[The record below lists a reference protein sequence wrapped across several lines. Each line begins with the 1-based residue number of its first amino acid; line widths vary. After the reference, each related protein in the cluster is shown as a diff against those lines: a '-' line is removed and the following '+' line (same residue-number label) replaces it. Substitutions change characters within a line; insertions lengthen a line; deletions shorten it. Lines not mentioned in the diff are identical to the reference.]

1 MKRVGLC
8 LAICLSFAAAAE
20 EHGGRTAPPEDTF
33 RETQNLIDEMQR
45 RIDQINDVSS
55 ARDEEIE
62 FLNKQINEAIQHIVT
77 QRKDN
82 TSLQQNNLVVREELT
97 SLYTTQD
104 ELNAKLT
111 EVTRD
116 RETVVADLRSQ
127 IAELIDLLTA
137 EKDTTARLR
146 DGVGTLSVELQ
157 STKGEKERTQKDLSD
172 ARSAMSAAEQ
182 EMARRRDEIEGLVG
196 KLSAA
201 EKTSQL
207 RRDEIEGLVVKLSAA
222 EKTSQLRRD
231 EIEGLVVKLSAAEKT
246 SQLRRDEIEGL
257 ERKLAAAEVVMER
270 RRVGI
275 GDLERQLSA
284 TEKTVR
290 RRRARIDDL
299 EEKLA
304 AAATTMQLGRVEIES
319 LRNRIAALDAALRAS
334 RMRTVTQ
341 GAQMADLERQLNIA
355 LMEKVRGLSRYR
367 SEFFGRL
374 REVLGERPDIRVVG
388 DRFIFQSEVLFES
401 GSVELDPGGVA
412 TLGRLAQTLRE
423 VASRIPRDLNWVLRV
438 DGHTDRVPIRNF
450 RYPSNWELSSARAI
464 SVVKYL
470 VDQGLPAERMAA
482 TGFAE
487 FQPLDT
493 RDDEIAYRR
502 NRRIEFKL
510 TQR

>member
-1 MKRVGLC
+1 MPAAPCRRPSRRWRV
-8 LAICLSFAAAAE
+8 
-20 EHGGRTAPPEDTF
+20 
-33 RETQNLIDEMQR
+33 
-45 RIDQINDVSS
+45 
-55 ARDEEIE
+55 
-62 FLNKQINEAIQHIVT
+62 
-77 QRKDN
+77 
-82 TSLQQNNLVVREELT
+82 
-97 SLYTTQD
+97 
-104 ELNAKLT
+104 
-111 EVTRD
+111 
-116 RETVVADLRSQ
+116 
-127 IAELIDLLTA
+127 
-137 EKDTTARLR
+137 
-146 DGVGTLSVELQ
+146 VGTNRGLVGKL
-157 STKGEKERTQKDLSD
+157 
-172 ARSAMSAAEQ
+172 SAAEKTSQ
-182 EMARRRDEIEGLVG
+182 LRRDEIEGLVV

-470 VDQGLPAERMAA
+470 VYQGLPAERMAA